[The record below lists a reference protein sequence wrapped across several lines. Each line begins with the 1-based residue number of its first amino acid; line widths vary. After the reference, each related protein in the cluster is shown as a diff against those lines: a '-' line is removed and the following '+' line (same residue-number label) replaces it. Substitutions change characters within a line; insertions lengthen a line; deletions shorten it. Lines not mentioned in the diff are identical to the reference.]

1 MPLMSKFKYSGS
13 CFLFCFCFPCL
24 YNLRVKNTEV
34 NYEVNCFMVIV
45 ELADC
50 FLTLDIFKPTVDTLD
65 SVLSTVVDGFV
76 LLAYCMYL

>member
-1 MPLMSKFKYSGS
+1 
-13 CFLFCFCFPCL
+13 
-24 YNLRVKNTEV
+24 
-34 NYEVNCFMVIV
+34 MVIV